1 MLCSRKNKNCLHIWI
16 RGELGTLLAVQSS
29 RGAIVELSRESRVW
43 KTNMN

>member
-29 RGAIVELSRESRVW
+29 RGAIVELSRESR
-43 KTNMN
+43 KTVEN